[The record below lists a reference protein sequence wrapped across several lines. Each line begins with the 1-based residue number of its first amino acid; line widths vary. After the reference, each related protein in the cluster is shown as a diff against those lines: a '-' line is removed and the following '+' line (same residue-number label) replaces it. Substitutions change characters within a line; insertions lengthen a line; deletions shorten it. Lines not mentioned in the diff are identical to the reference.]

1 MCEVCDQRM
10 FGRRDVLG
18 LAGMGLAAAAT
29 GLFSQE
35 AMASG
40 NTTTLTADQALE
52 KLKAGNARYVAN
64 PQLCVA
70 DLTNNR
76 STVAKGQA
84 PWASFVSC
92 ADSRVPPELLFG
104 GVGLGELFVSRNAG
118 NMVDTATMGTLEY
131 GAEHLGVPLIVVLGH
146 EACGAVAAAFQRR
159 LVRTPSLAQLVGQL
173 RMELVDLGADD
184 DLELACRRHTLNS
197 AHNLVDS
204 SVLLTDRLRQ
214 GTLKVEAAYYNLHT
228 TSIDWMGSVTAQ
240 PIQGNPIRSPMP
252 VMQYPAST

>member
-18 LAGMGLAAAAT
+18 LAGVGLAAAAT
-29 GLFSQE
+29 GLFPQE

-146 EACGAVAAAFQRR
+146 ERCGAVAAAVEVFKTGAK
-159 LVRTPSLAQLVGQL
+159 LPGSIGPMVKPIVPAVKAISKKEGDMVDNAVRENA
-173 RMELVDLGADD
+173 RMTAEKIKTQSPIIAHLIKAGKVKVVAARYDLDD
-184 DLELACRRHTLNS
+184 
-197 AHNLVDS
+197 
-204 SVLLTDRLRQ
+204 
-214 GTLKVEAAYYNLHT
+214 GKVEFFA
-228 TSIDWMGSVTAQ
+228 
-240 PIQGNPIRSPMP
+240 
-252 VMQYPAST
+252 

>member
-10 FGRRDVLG
+10 LGRRDVLG
-18 LAGMGLAAAAT
+18 LAGMGLVAAAT

-40 NTTTLTADQALE
+40 NATTLTADQALE

-146 EACGAVAAAFQRR
+146 ERCGAVAAAVEVFKTGAK
-159 LVRTPSLAQLVGQL
+159 LPGSIGPMVKPIVPAVKAISKKEGDMVDNAVRENA
-173 RMELVDLGADD
+173 RMTAEKIKTQSPIIAHLIKAGKVKVVAARYDLDD
-184 DLELACRRHTLNS
+184 
-197 AHNLVDS
+197 
-204 SVLLTDRLRQ
+204 
-214 GTLKVEAAYYNLHT
+214 GKVEFFA
-228 TSIDWMGSVTAQ
+228 
-240 PIQGNPIRSPMP
+240 
-252 VMQYPAST
+252 

>member
-29 GLFSQE
+29 GLFPQE

-146 EACGAVAAAFQRR
+146 ERCGAVAAAVEVFKTGAK
-159 LVRTPSLAQLVGQL
+159 LPGSIGPMVKPIVPAVKAISKKEGDMVDNAVRENA
-173 RMELVDLGADD
+173 RMTAEKIKTQSPIITHLIKAGKVKVVAARYDLDD
-184 DLELACRRHTLNS
+184 
-197 AHNLVDS
+197 
-204 SVLLTDRLRQ
+204 
-214 GTLKVEAAYYNLHT
+214 GKVEFFA
-228 TSIDWMGSVTAQ
+228 
-240 PIQGNPIRSPMP
+240 
-252 VMQYPAST
+252 

>member
-1 MCEVCDQRM
+1 
-10 FGRRDVLG
+10 
-18 LAGMGLAAAAT
+18 
-29 GLFSQE
+29 
-35 AMASG
+35 MASG

-146 EACGAVAAAFQRR
+146 ERCGAVAAAVEVFKTGAK
-159 LVRTPSLAQLVGQL
+159 LPGSIGPMVKPIVPAVKAISKKEGDMVDNAVRENA
-173 RMELVDLGADD
+173 RMTAEKIKTQSPIIAHLIKAGTVKVVAARSDLDD
-184 DLELACRRHTLNS
+184 GN
-197 AHNLVDS
+197 
-204 SVLLTDRLRQ
+204 
-214 GTLKVEAAYYNLHT
+214 VEFFA
-228 TSIDWMGSVTAQ
+228 
-240 PIQGNPIRSPMP
+240 
-252 VMQYPAST
+252 

>member
-146 EACGAVAAAFQRR
+146 ERCGAVAAAVEVFKTGAKLPGSIGPMVKPIVPAVKAISKKEGDMVDNAVRENAR
-159 LVRTPSLAQLVGQL
+159 LTAEKIKTQSPIIAHLIKAGKVKVVAARY
-173 RMELVDLGADD
+173 DLDD
-184 DLELACRRHTLNS
+184 
-197 AHNLVDS
+197 
-204 SVLLTDRLRQ
+204 
-214 GTLKVEAAYYNLHT
+214 GKVEFFA
-228 TSIDWMGSVTAQ
+228 
-240 PIQGNPIRSPMP
+240 
-252 VMQYPAST
+252 

>member
-1 MCEVCDQRM
+1 MCEVCHQRM
-10 FGRRDVLG
+10 LGRRDVLG

-29 GLFSQE
+29 GLFPQE

-146 EACGAVAAAFQRR
+146 ERCGAVAAAVEVFKTGAK
-159 LVRTPSLAQLVGQL
+159 LPGSIGPMVKPIVPAVKAISKKEGDMVDNAVRENA
-173 RMELVDLGADD
+173 RMTAEKIKTQSPIIAHLIKAGKVKVVAARYDLDD
-184 DLELACRRHTLNS
+184 
-197 AHNLVDS
+197 
-204 SVLLTDRLRQ
+204 
-214 GTLKVEAAYYNLHT
+214 GKVEFFA
-228 TSIDWMGSVTAQ
+228 
-240 PIQGNPIRSPMP
+240 
-252 VMQYPAST
+252 

>member
-1 MCEVCDQRM
+1 MCEVCHQRM
-10 FGRRDVLG
+10 LGRRDVLG

-52 KLKAGNARYVAN
+52 KLKAGNARYIAN

-146 EACGAVAAAFQRR
+146 ERCGAVAAAVEVFKTGAK
-159 LVRTPSLAQLVGQL
+159 LPGSIGPMVKPIVPAVKAISKKEGDMVDNAVRENA
-173 RMELVDLGADD
+173 RMTAEKIKTQSPIIAHLIKAGKVKVVAARYDLDD
-184 DLELACRRHTLNS
+184 
-197 AHNLVDS
+197 
-204 SVLLTDRLRQ
+204 
-214 GTLKVEAAYYNLHT
+214 GKVEFFA
-228 TSIDWMGSVTAQ
+228 
-240 PIQGNPIRSPMP
+240 
-252 VMQYPAST
+252 

>member
-18 LAGMGLAAAAT
+18 LAGVGLAAAAT
-29 GLFSQE
+29 GLFPQE

-146 EACGAVAAAFQRR
+146 ERCGAVAAAVEVFKTGAK
-159 LVRTPSLAQLVGQL
+159 LPGSIGPMVKPIVPAVKAISKKEGDMVDNAVRENA
-173 RMELVDLGADD
+173 RMTAEKIKTQSPIIVHLIKAGKVKVVAARYDLDD
-184 DLELACRRHTLNS
+184 
-197 AHNLVDS
+197 
-204 SVLLTDRLRQ
+204 
-214 GTLKVEAAYYNLHT
+214 GKVEFFA
-228 TSIDWMGSVTAQ
+228 
-240 PIQGNPIRSPMP
+240 
-252 VMQYPAST
+252 

>member
-29 GLFSQE
+29 GLFPQE

-146 EACGAVAAAFQRR
+146 ERCGAVAAAVEVFKTGAK
-159 LVRTPSLAQLVGQL
+159 LPGSIGPMVKPIVPAVKAISKKEGDMVDNAVRENA
-173 RMELVDLGADD
+173 RMTAEKIKTQSPIIAHLIKAGKVKVVAARYDLDD
-184 DLELACRRHTLNS
+184 
-197 AHNLVDS
+197 
-204 SVLLTDRLRQ
+204 
-214 GTLKVEAAYYNLHT
+214 GKVEFFA
-228 TSIDWMGSVTAQ
+228 
-240 PIQGNPIRSPMP
+240 
-252 VMQYPAST
+252 

>member
-1 MCEVCDQRM
+1 M

-18 LAGMGLAAAAT
+18 LAGMGLVAGAT
-29 GLFSQE
+29 GLFSSE
-35 AMASG
+35 AVASG
-40 NTTTLTADQALE
+40 NTTSLTADQALE

-84 PWASFVSC
+84 PWAAFVSC

-104 GVGLGELFVSRNAG
+104 GLGLGELFVARNAG

-146 EACGAVAAAFQRR
+146 ERCGAVAAAVEVFKTGAKLPGSIGPMVKPIVPAVKAVAKKEGDMVDNAVRENAR
-159 LVRTPSLAQLVGQL
+159 LTAEKIKTQSPIIAHLIKAGKVKVVAARY
-173 RMELVDLGADD
+173 DLDD
-184 DLELACRRHTLNS
+184 
-197 AHNLVDS
+197 
-204 SVLLTDRLRQ
+204 
-214 GTLKVEAAYYNLHT
+214 GKVEFFA
-228 TSIDWMGSVTAQ
+228 
-240 PIQGNPIRSPMP
+240 
-252 VMQYPAST
+252 